1 MKLFIKI
8 VAGIIILAVLVIS
21 GFVIFLTRGLNSGK
35 ALAIGHVKASEIKD
49 GVYEGKYDGGRWSN
63 TVNVTVESG
72 RIAKIDV
79 VKSVQF
85 ENAATTKEL
94 FGKVI
99 EKQDT
104 DVDTVTGATV
114 TCKAYLK
121 SVENALS
128 KE

>member
-1 MKLFIKI
+1 MMLFIKI
-8 VAGIIILAVLVIS
+8 VAGIIILVVLVVG
-21 GFVIFLTRGLNSGK
+21 GFVLFLTRGLNSGK
-35 ALAIGHVKASEIKD
+35 ALAVGRVKASEVKD

-63 TVNVTVESG
+63 TVNVTIENG
-72 RIAKIDV
+72 RIAKIDII
-79 VKSVQF
+79 KGVQF

-94 FGKVI
+94 LGKVI
-99 EKQDT
+99 EKQNT

-128 KE
+128 K